1 MSIWHIFSRKY
12 SFRVKSRKKETKMKN
27 KVIESNLLYRAREY
41 ALKNGK
47 DALLHPEIQLGII
60 AVTYN
65 ELIDLNKETYT
76 KNKIHILQESGKA
89 FRDFVETYF
98 LQNNPEIGTKS
109 LVENMA
115 YLAANIH
122 NIYPKYQKLF
132 QYVYDNFG
140 KTVYDTGLNDDEKKL
155 ILKNTLVLFQE
166 ELNAIKQDDEYGE
179 YLEYEKSIQLSID
192 EYKSFNKEREKYGFG
207 TLSKDECLKKCYDDY
222 LSSGKEALEECK
234 KHIKEKST
242 AKLDHKLMNYVIDSL
257 EQKIDDTQERNT
269 ILQSMS
275 DIGTNYITTYQG
287 KTFYPIMFD
296 ILSDV
301 ANVEF
306 HYFLDKVIIQKN
318 IGGVWKE
325 AQTAQERR
333 GFYTQNTFYRL
344 EFINDVGYQ
353 NLRSYILYEYAN
365 LLQDDIKKVQ
375 KLFSAVL
382 YNSVN
387 SKKSPAIK
395 PQGFDNVKSRRFL
408 MENTKMILGKI

>member
-1 MSIWHIFSRKY
+1 
-12 SFRVKSRKKETKMKN
+12 MKN

-47 DALLHPEIQLGII
+47 DSLLNPEIQLGII

-65 ELIDLNKETYT
+65 ELIDLNKETYA
-76 KNKIHILQESGKA
+76 KNQIHTLQESGKA
-89 FRDFVETYF
+89 FRDFVKNYF
-98 LQNNPEIGTKS
+98 LKTNPEIGTKS

-115 YLAANIH
+115 YLAGNLH
-122 NIYPKYQKLF
+122 DTYPKYQKLF
-132 QYVYDNFG
+132 QHVYDNFG
-140 KTVYDTGLNDDEKKL
+140 KTVYDMDLKDDEKKL
-155 ILKNTLVLFQE
+155 ILKNTLALFQE
-166 ELNAIKQDDEYGE
+166 ELNAIKQDDEYRE
-179 YLEYEKSIQLSID
+179 YLEYEKSIKLSIE
-192 EYKSFNKEREKYGFG
+192 EYKSFNKKRAKYGFG
-207 TLSKDECLKKCYDDY
+207 TLSNDECLQKCRDDY
-222 LSSGKEALEECK
+222 LSSSREALEECE

-242 AKLDHKLMNYVIDSL
+242 AKLDHQLMNYVIDSL
-257 EQKIDDTQERNT
+257 EQKIDDIQERKT

-296 ILSDV
+296 ILNDI
-301 ANVEF
+301 ANIEF

-318 IGGVWKE
+318 IGSVWNE

-344 EFINDVGYQ
+344 EFINDVGYR

-365 LLQDDIKKVQ
+365 LLQADIKKVQ
-375 KLFSAVL
+375 KLFGAVL
-382 YNSVN
+382 YNSAN

-395 PQGFDNVKSRRFL
+395 SQGFDNVKSRRFL
-408 MENTKMILGKI
+408 MENTKMVLGKI